1 MEDNSGSNFKIKWV
15 WSARL
20 IWDYELD
27 YYLNCTPLGPVTNR
41 VYDKFWNL
49 LWQLNI
55 VEFLPERTM
64 VVSPQLRVVSPQLKS
79 RFAPTQS
86 RFAPTQSRFAPRRFA
101 PNSKSFLPNL
111 KSFRPIQNKTSTRQL
126 MCDVLWNHK
135 SVNVRKIQIN
145 MIPGGETVNHIVRV

>member
-1 MEDNSGSNFKIKWV
+1 MEDNSGSNHMNNFKIKWV

-64 VVSPQLRVVSPQLKS
+64 VVSPQLKS

-111 KSFRPIQNKTSTRQL
+111 KSFRPIQNKTSTGQL

-145 MIPGGETVNHIVRV
+145 MIPGGETVKHIVRV